1 MIYVCAIK
9 NAGDTLRTNCV
20 LSKYIPNSIWK
31 PIQNNKLC
39 GEFSQEMYKKDEK
52 WQKTQREMEKRGQ
65 QQIGS
70 GCLSK
75 LIYRQEVK
83 IRKNDKTSMVCDKD
97 KVLLAVNYDQ
107 IMLTGVIL
115 PKLALFVYLQGF
127 GMSDI
132 D

>member
-1 MIYVCAIK
+1 MCYK
-9 NAGDTLRTNCV
+9 EYAGDTLRTNCV
-20 LSKYIPNSIWK
+20 LSKYIPNAIWK

-75 LIYRQEVK
+75 SIYRQEVK
-83 IRKNDKTSMVCDKD
+83 IRKKDKTSMVCDKD
-97 KVLLAVNYDQ
+97 KVLLAVNY
-107 IMLTGVIL
+107 
-115 PKLALFVYLQGF
+115 A
-127 GMSDI
+127 
-132 D
+132 